1 MSTLQDLIAQREAID
16 QKIAEI
22 KRLKRSEA
30 ISQAL
35 TLISENDLTQDDLFG
50 RVSDAKKV
58 KATGKVAA
66 KYRDNASG
74 KEWSGRGVSPK
85 WISESGKDKSEFLIG
100 R

>member
-35 TLISENDLTQDDLFG
+35 TLIAENDLTQNDLFG
-50 RVSDAKKV
+50 GVSDAKKV
-58 KATGKVAA
+58 KATVKVAA
-66 KYRDNASG
+66 KYRDPISG
-74 KEWSGRGVSPK
+74 NEWSGRGMTPK
-85 WISESGKDKSEFLIG
+85 WIAESGKDKSEFLIG
-100 R
+100 